1 VSRLPLAALGFAALG
16 LAAGAPPDPLDSLR
30 AELLAGINKAR
41 PAGKPLVLSPVLCR
55 VAQARAEEL
64 SRSGRNPRDAALAEA
79 ADAATRAGYDP
90 RSLSEVF
97 IEAEGDIPM
106 ILARFMHGEGPLARE
121 SARQP
126 LRDLGTGFVLRG
138 DQPPLYV
145 FLFGLAW
152 PDYLSA
158 KRAELGNL
166 SRVRRE
172 LLERINQER
181 ARIQLAPLRPDPKLD
196 AAAQGHAQ
204 DMLARSYFGHNSPGG
219 DTVLE
224 RSKQAG
230 YRPHY
235 VGENLAEGQ
244 DTFDSAVAG
253 WMASPVHRE
262 HILSPVFSDLG
273 SGLAIGENK
282 RGHQI
287 LWVQVFGRSN

>member
-1 VSRLPLAALGFAALG
+1 VPRLPLAVLGFAALG
-16 LAAGAPPDPLDSLR
+16 LAAGAAPDPLDSLR
-30 AELLAGINKAR
+30 AELLAGINDGR
-41 PAGKPLVLSPVLCR
+41 PRGKPLVLSPVLCR
-55 VAQARAEEL
+55 AAQARAEEL
-64 SRSGRNPRDAALAEA
+64 SRSGRNPRDATLAEA
-79 ADAATRAGYDP
+79 AATATRSGYDP

-97 IEAEGDIPM
+97 IEAQGDIPM
-106 ILARFMHGEGPLARE
+106 ILAKFAHGEGPLARE
-121 SARQP
+121 IARES
-126 LRDLGTGFVLRG
+126 LRDLGIGFALRG

-145 FLFGLAW
+145 FLFGFAW
-152 PDYLSA
+152 QDYLAA

-181 ARIQLAPLRPDPKLD
+181 ARIHLAPLRPDPKLD

-204 DMLARSYFGHNSPGG
+204 DMLARSFFGHNSPGG

-230 YRPHY
+230 YRPQY

-244 DTFDSAVAG
+244 DTFDSVVSG
-253 WMASPVHRE
+253 WMASPAHRE

-273 SGLAIGENK
+273 SGLAIGDNK
-282 RGHQI
+282 RGHEI
-287 LWVQVFGRSN
+287 LWVQVFGRSR